1 MSDYPFP
8 LADPGDQGRPPVP
21 TTRWDEVAIRA
32 RRTVALV
39 ARPRRL
45 AIVDSHFPWR
55 LSGFRYHEAE
65 EVFRRLPDTL
75 FFSLYRLTD
84 PFPAPVHPL
93 AEFPRVAPAAGVTD
107 VLMTF
112 LNFSAGVLG
121 VAADASVAPVPGARS
136 DISLWP
142 VLERW
147 GIRAHATLYRGG
159 GLFPDTTPDVLLALG
174 RRCTTVFTSVPEV
187 VDVLP
192 DAVATVVP
200 VPGDFYAW
208 QPRPDDGPADLRLV
222 FVGDDRPRKGLAT
235 LLDAMADLGP
245 GFSLDVVGPHERH
258 GARLEA
264 LGAVAH
270 GWLAPAELREV
281 LGGADVVVAPA
292 TSDRPEDGY
301 GDTGMVDGFPTTAA
315 RVAML
320 SGCCL
325 VGSNPT
331 GEQSPIRPGEHYV
344 AVPER
349 DAGALVD
356 ALRGLKGHPEER
368 RAIARRG
375 ADAVRDW
382 CDVAPVVAAK
392 LARMGFLTDAD
403 AGVVSGR

>member
-1 MSDYPFP
+1 LSDYPFP
-8 LADPGDQGRPPVP
+8 LADPGDPGRPPEP
-21 TTRWDEVAIRA
+21 TTRWEEVAIRA
-32 RRTVALV
+32 RRAVALA

-45 AIVDSHFPWR
+45 AVVDSHFPWR

-65 EVFRRLPDTL
+65 EVLRRLPDTL

-84 PFPAPVHPL
+84 PFPAPVHAL
-93 AEFPRVAPAAGVTD
+93 ADFPTVAPGAGVTD

-112 LNFSAGVLG
+112 LNFSVGVLG
-121 VAADASVAPVPGARS
+121 VAANHPVPGARS
-136 DISLWP
+136 DISLWS

-147 GIRAHATLYRGG
+147 DIRAHATLYRGG

-187 VDVLP
+187 VGVLP

-208 QPRPDDGPADLRLV
+208 KARPDDGPDDLRLV
-222 FVGDDRPRKGLAT
+222 FVGDDRPRKGLMT

-258 GARLEA
+258 GARLAA

-270 GWLAPAELREV
+270 GWLVPAELREV
-281 LGGADVVVAPA
+281 LWGADVVVAPA

-331 GEQSPIRPGEHYV
+331 GEQSPIRPDEHYV

-349 DAGALVD
+349 DTEALVD
-356 ALRGLKGHPEER
+356 ALRWLQGHPDER

-375 ADAVRDW
+375 ADAVRGW

-392 LARMGFLTDAD
+392 LTRMGLLAD
-403 AGVVSGR
+403 AGVGR